1 MRNIAII
8 LAGGTGTRVKWQLPK
23 QFFKVAG
30 KTVLEHTI
38 DIFQKHKKI
47 DEITVVSHPDFIGL
61 VEDSVNRNTFTKV
74 KKILSGGNERY
85 LSTWSAINAYDNDD
99 DCYLI
104 FHDAVRPLVSE
115 RIIDEVIQA
124 LIRGYRAVDVAISA
138 VDTIIQVGLENNEI
152 ETIPDRSK
160 LMRGQTPQAFS
171 LKLIRQ
177 AYQSA
182 FKDPNFK
189 STDDCGVVKK
199 YIPLEPIF
207 VVKGEESN
215 MKLTYKEDAYLLDRL
230 FQLKTSVFTNWPVTD
245 FAGLKGKVLVVFGGS
260 YGIGKSIINIASKN
274 NAVVYSFSRSSN
286 KVDICSRESVA
297 EALKNVY
304 QTEGKI
310 DFIINTAAVLKK
322 EPLMNMEYEQ
332 ILESLNTNY
341 LGTIHVALES
351 FFYLKKS
358 QGHLLFFTS
367 SSYTRGRAYYS
378 LYSSSKA
385 AVVNFVQ
392 AISNEWDDFKIKV
405 NCINPERT
413 FTPMRIRNFGNENF
427 NTLLSADTVAIASIS
442 TILSEHSGQVIDVKL
457 SES

>member
-1 MRNIAII
+1 M
-8 LAGGTGTRVKWQLPK
+8 
-23 QFFKVAG
+23 
-30 KTVLEHTI
+30 
-38 DIFQKHKKI
+38 
-47 DEITVVSHPDFIGL
+47 
-61 VEDSVNRNTFTKV
+61 
-74 KKILSGGNERY
+74 
-85 LSTWSAINAYDNDD
+85 STWSAINAYEHEE

-115 RIIDEVIQA
+115 HIIDEVIEA
-124 LIRGYRAVDVAISA
+124 LVSGYRAVDVAIPA
-138 VDTIIQVGLENNEI
+138 VDTIIQVTLEDSEI

-171 LKLIRQ
+171 LKLIKK
-177 AYQSA
+177 AYQNA

-199 YIPLEPIF
+199 YVPSEPIF

-215 MKLTYKEDAYLLDRL
+215 MKLTYKEDTYLLDRL
-230 FQLKTSVFTNWPVTD
+230 FQLKTSVFTNWSVTD
-245 FAGLKGKVLVVFGGS
+245 FACLKDKVLVVFGGS
-260 YGIGKSIINIASKN
+260 YGIGKSIIDIASN
-274 NAVVYSFSRSSN
+274 NDAITYCFSRNSGN
-286 KVDICSRESVA
+286 VDICSRTSVA

-304 QTEGKI
+304 QKEGKI
-310 DFIINTAAVLKK
+310 DFVVNTAAILNK
-322 EPLMNMEYEQ
+322 EPLMNMKYEQ

-341 LGTIHVALES
+341 LGMIHVALES
-351 FFYLKKS
+351 FSYLKKS

-392 AISNEWDDFKIKV
+392 AISQEWDDFKIKV

-413 FTPMRIRNFGNENF
+413 HTPMRIKNFGNENL
-427 NTLLSADTVAIASIS
+427 NTLLSADTVANASIS
-442 TILSEHSGQVIDVKL
+442 TILSEHSGQIIDVKL
-457 SES
+457 SEL